1 MRLRKPLRWKEGMF
15 LRPQH
20 FQQYDLYLENREY
33 SRFRSV
39 QTYGWGLL
47 SLEVDADALTNFV
60 FQINRIL
67 AVLPDGSLIDVPGN
81 ARTGGRSFDG
91 LMNEVGRSM
100 DVAVGVRARDDRGP
114 QTLSDTTTTGDT
126 RYVSV
131 EEEVYDLDAGR
142 DPAPLE
148 KLSYNLRMFMGD
160 EPTDGYETIPLVR
173 LRRTGDTAHPVE
185 IDPRFSAPAL
195 TLSASSALWDAT
207 RSIVERVARKLE
219 ELGQMR
225 GSNDPDPLIQYAI
238 MAGQF
243 AVLMEMVQEGQVH
256 PRSVYHE
263 IVRLTGSLLFRDSMG
278 RSATVIPRYQHRD
291 PGPVFQTLQELI
303 FSLCDPRDV
312 RQWERCPMT
321 RSHDQFSVL
330 LPDAAKAPSTKFFL
344 ELQSSEP
351 QQQLSLKM
359 MTARV
364 SIPSRIEFLRVNGLP
379 GVPTEQHPGP
389 PPALPPGQSG
399 TYYRLKHEDKEW
411 NIHVAGAGELSVF
424 IMNCPADVVINLVVI
439 KSGA

>member
-1 MRLRKPLRWKEGMF
+1 MKLRKPLRWKEGMF

-47 SLEVDADALTNFV
+47 SLDVDADALTNFV
-60 FQINRIL
+60 LQINQMH

-81 ARTGGRSFDG
+81 SRTGGRSFDG

-114 QTLSDTTTTGDT
+114 QTLSDATTTGDT

-148 KLSYNLRMFMGD
+148 KLTYNLRMFMGD

-185 IDPRFSAPAL
+185 IDPQFSAPAL
-195 TLSASSALWDAT
+195 TLSASNALWDVT
-207 RSIVERVARKLE
+207 RAIVERLARKLE

-225 GSNDPDPLIQYAI
+225 GSGDPDPLIQYAV

-243 AVLMEMVQEGQVH
+243 AVLTEMVQEGNVH
-256 PRSVYHE
+256 PRTVYSE
-263 IVRLTGSLLFRDSMG
+263 IVRLAGALLFRDSAG
-278 RSATVIPRYQHRD
+278 RSVDIIPRYHHRD
-291 PGPVFQTLQELI
+291 PGPVFQALQELV

-312 RQWERCPMT
+312 RQYERCPMV
-321 RSHDQFSVL
+321 RADDQFNVV
-330 LPDAAKAPSTKFFL
+330 LPDSAKQAGIKVYL
-344 ELQSSEP
+344 EIESAEP
-351 QQQLSLKM
+351 PQQLSLKM

-379 GVPTEQHPGP
+379 GVPTEQQPGP
-389 PPALPPGQSG
+389 PPALPRGQTG
-399 TYYRLKHEDKEW
+399 TYYRLKHEEKEW
-411 NIHVAGAGELSVF
+411 NSHVAGAGELTVF
-424 IMNCPADVVINLVVI
+424 IMNCPQDVAISLVVVMPD
-439 KSGA
+439 A

>member
-1 MRLRKPLRWKEGMF
+1 MKLRKPLRWKEGMF

-47 SLEVDADALTNFV
+47 SLDIDADALTNFV
-60 FQINRIL
+60 FQINQMH
-67 AVLPDGSLIDVPGN
+67 AVLPDGSLIDAPGN

-114 QTLSDTTTTGDT
+114 QTLSDATTTGDT
-126 RYVSV
+126 RYVAV

-160 EPTDGYETIPLVR
+160 EPTDGYETIPLAR
-173 LRRTGDTAHPVE
+173 LRRTGDTARPVE
-185 IDPRFSAPAL
+185 IDPAFSAPAL
-195 TLSASSALWDAT
+195 TLSASSTLWDVT
-207 RSIVERVARKLE
+207 RAIVERLARKLE

-225 GSNDPDPLIQYAI
+225 GSGDPDPLVQYAI

-243 AVLMEMVQEGQVH
+243 AVLMEMVQEGKVH
-256 PRSVYHE
+256 PRTVYRE
-263 IVRLTGSLLFRDSMG
+263 IVRLTGALLFRDSAG
-278 RSATVIPRYQHRD
+278 RSVDIIPRYNHRE
-291 PGPVFQTLQELI
+291 PGPVFQSLQDLV

-312 RQWERCPMT
+312 RQYERCPMI
-321 RSHDQFSVL
+321 RAEDQFSVV
-330 LPDAAKAPSTKFFL
+330 LPDSAKSSGIKAYL
-344 ELQSSEP
+344 EIESSEP
-351 QQQLSLKM
+351 TQQLSLKM

-379 GVPTEQHPGP
+379 GVPSEQQPGP
-389 PPALPPGQSG
+389 PPALPRGQTG
-399 TYYRLKHEDKEW
+399 TYYRLKHEENEW
-411 NIHVAGAGELSVF
+411 KTHVAVAGELSVF
-424 IMNCPADVVINLVVI
+424 IMNCPQDVAISLVVVMPD
-439 KSGA
+439 A